1 MGCWNKTCGLSN
13 LHIYAGTP
21 VYVFVLEEARDNS
34 NCYTTSLFSPLLIP
48 FDSEYNDY
56 GGGENS
62 SGVAF
67 DMIMSALKNQLV
79 EMPLGDNEYH
89 DIAVS
94 KEAFGEELFFEAV
107 HENRLFIQD
116 RYSRDKTAVTFTMFR
131 KDIVDS
137 ILENREIEDYVGGG
151 KGTFAKWGNEKNY
164 IRYKFADI
172 AASVRPLLEKL
183 VEDTKDEKDY
193 IRAYVVDRLH
203 KYRED
208 FRAAS
213 WLNNDTYRYSRLVDV
228 RALIGAAIE
237 KATPEALDKAEELA
251 IEHLKGLF
259 IDGFMHATRK
269 TWIPGGHEGSQSADD
284 DSHRLLATTILAA
297 LDKEKADWAAE
308 NKCDEDE
315 TEE

>member
-21 VYVFVLEEARDNS
+21 VYVFVLEEKRDDS
-34 NCYTTSLFSPLLIP
+34 NCYTTSLFSPLLLP

-62 SGVAF
+62 SGIAF
-67 DMIMSALKNQLV
+67 DLIMQALKDQLV
-79 EMPLGDNEYH
+79 EMPLGENEYH

-94 KEAFGEELFFEAV
+94 KDKFDEELFFEAV

-116 RYSRDKTAVTFTMFR
+116 RYSKGKTAVTFTMFR

-137 ILENREIEDYVGGG
+137 ILASRVIEDYVGDG
-151 KGTFAKWGNEKNY
+151 KGTGGWGNNY
-164 IRYKFADI
+164 VYYKFADI
-172 AASVRPLLEKL
+172 AASVRPLLEKM
-183 VEDTKDEKDY
+183 VADTQGQHEY
-193 IRAYVVDRLH
+193 LRAFVVDTLH
-203 KYRED
+203 RYRKE
-208 FRAAS
+208 FPAAS

-228 RALIGAAIE
+228 RSLIGAAIE
-237 KATPEALDKAEELA
+237 KATPEALDKAEALA

-269 TWIPGGHEGSQSADD
+269 TWIPGGHEGSQSAAAGA
-284 DSHRLLATTILAA
+284 HRLLANTILAA
-297 LDKEKADWAAE
+297 LDKEKAEWLEE
-308 NKCDEDE
+308 NEGDE
-315 TEE
+315 EEYMEE